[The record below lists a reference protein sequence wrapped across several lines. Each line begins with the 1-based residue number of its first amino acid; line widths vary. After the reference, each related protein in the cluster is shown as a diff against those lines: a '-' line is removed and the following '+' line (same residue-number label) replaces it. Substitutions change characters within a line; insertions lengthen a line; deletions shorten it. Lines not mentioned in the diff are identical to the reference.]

1 MEISSWC
8 RARNLNLK
16 PQGRKNG
23 SSPPTGQAKRFPV
36 IFNLNV
42 QCEPMIIQYLYIN
55 LTSNCIISCKVVCV
69 LISYGMF
76 FLIVLLYL
84 LSEQT
89 FGLGEDGDTSHLWK
103 SLVIM
108 CGIYLFFFLEYVMKM
123 IVRFKQDSSSDH
135 HQVIIIIIVM
145 DLSNNNNTMQVPA
158 VGATCRD
165 RFFCTFSVWN
175 QWQNGK

>member
-1 MEISSWC
+1 
-8 RARNLNLK
+8 
-16 PQGRKNG
+16 
-23 SSPPTGQAKRFPV
+23 
-36 IFNLNV
+36 
-42 QCEPMIIQYLYIN
+42 MIIQYLYIN
-55 LTSNCIISCKVVCV
+55 LTSNCIFSCIVVCV
-69 LISYGMF
+69 LISYGKF
-76 FLIVLLYL
+76 CLIVLFYL

-89 FGLGEDGDTSHLWK
+89 FGLGKDGDKSHLWK

-158 VGATCRD
+158 VGARCRNGLI
-165 RFFCTFSVWN
+165 SVWK
-175 QWQNGK
+175 QWQDGK